1 MGGLAEKIRPTEV
14 EDMPEAGEIFEIDAL
29 DRDGLMIRSDG
40 TFIRMLEV
48 TPRNPELLSIEEA
61 QAMSATYAQM
71 LARLRPKQS
80 IQFIIDSR
88 PVHVDRV
95 LEASRKEVERVAG
108 PAPTTPELRRSKTKL
123 ERNRWQMFGAMS
135 QSIHQRSDSEGAVE
149 MRAYL
154 VLPYTPLS
162 ETDNFGVRDMIPGL
176 RGKTEEFSERERAA
190 HERGVNESRNHAETI
205 RADIE
210 ALGIPARRLN
220 GDEVAQY
227 LFSRFNPTQAD
238 AKSSRARGALRGEIL
253 SDITDHTS
261 LKRAKKAAKALRE
274 SICRSAL
281 DFESSTKWGEIDR
294 DKVQTVYVSGTAEHT
309 QFGWVMNPLVTR
321 SNFTLTV
328 FIEAMDRKKERAR
341 IKRDYRQTFS
351 LNRASETK
359 GKVPDY
365 DRYAKEGEHEAALT
379 ALSTRAREN
388 IYKVSVYQSIRV
400 RGPEPDLEQ
409 LSASIDFVTNEIEQA
424 LDAPV
429 RKGEHEQ
436 LDLWRSTL
444 PFAVDY
450 HGLKRRYF
458 SANAADMVPL
468 VGTACGSPNGIPFA
482 WAEPTKNL
490 VRLDPYDRTH
500 ANQTGVI
507 AGGSGSGKTMT
518 AQMIIGRMVAHGAQA
533 DVIDRA
539 GHFETLVSLFD
550 GAQAVNLGATEND
563 TGIDYAINPWDVEDP
578 LKVTREKV
586 AFLIALHVS
595 MMGHEGLTNLEKA
608 KLGEA
613 IRQVY
618 VRAAAG
624 DVRADT
630 GEEVVPRERELLLEL
645 DLMAELDQENGAH
658 ESAAVLRTLRAR
670 LGEFANEG
678 SYAYLLDR
686 LTTVPKDAPLCVFDT
701 RKVPDAVIAPVMFAV
716 TEFVKERIE
725 RRRRNQ
731 ADLAAQKD
739 APMTAG
745 KSILFIDEAW
755 HLMTSEETGEYLN
768 DLARRARHLGLFL
781 LVSSQQLSDF
791 NTPHGLALLQNS
803 TMQFLLRQMPN
814 EVPFIQQ
821 ALQLTD
827 QEAATLKMLRT
838 KKGEYSE
845 MFWVNGVRGRG
856 KLSIA
861 VGALEYWAYTSE
873 PHIDTPKRD
882 RAIDLA
888 DGDVWKALI
897 HLSRTEAIQTESDA
911 VKA

>member
-1 MGGLAEKIRPTEV
+1 MGGIAEKIRPTEI
-14 EDMPEAGEIFEIDAL
+14 DKMPEAGEVFEIDAI
-29 DRDGLMIRSDG
+29 DPDGLMIRSDG
-40 TFIRMLEV
+40 TFVRMLEV

-71 LARLRPKQS
+71 LSRLRPKQS

-88 PVHVDRV
+88 PVHADRV
-95 LEASRKEVERVAG
+95 LKASRREVERVAG
-108 PAPTTPELRRSKTKL
+108 KMPKANEIRNTAPINLD
-123 ERNRWQMFGAMS
+123 RWRMFDAMA
-135 QSIHQRSDSEGAVE
+135 QSISQRSDSEGAVE

-154 VLPYTPLS
+154 VLPYIPLA
-162 ETDNFGVRDMIPGL
+162 EEGGLAVRDMIPGL
-176 RGKTEEFSERERAA
+176 RSKQENLSERERAA
-190 HERGVNESRNHAETI
+190 HERGSNESRNHAETI
-205 RADIE
+205 RGDIE
-210 ALGIPARRLN
+210 ALGIPARRMN
-220 GDEVAQY
+220 GEEVAQY
-227 LFSRFNPTQAD
+227 LWSRFNPTEAD
-238 AKSSRARGALRGEIL
+238 AKSARARGALRGEVL

-261 LKRAKKAAKALRE
+261 IKRAKYAATRLRE
-274 SICRSAL
+274 SICKSGL
-281 DFESSTKWGEIDR
+281 DFESSPRWGEVDR
-294 DKVQTVYVSGTAEHT
+294 DKIQTVFVAGTAEHT
-309 QFGWVMNPLVTR
+309 HFGWVMNPLVTR
-321 SNFTLTV
+321 SNFTLSV
-328 FIEAMDRKKERAR
+328 FIEAQDRKKERAR

-351 LNRASETK
+351 LNRATEAK
-359 GKVPDY
+359 GKVPDF
-365 DRYAKEGEHEAALT
+365 DRYKKEGEHESALD
-379 ALSTRAREN
+379 ALSSRAREN
-388 IYKVSVYQSIRV
+388 IYRVSVYQSIRV

-409 LSASIDFVTNEIEQA
+409 LSASIDFVSNEIEQA
-424 LDAPV
+424 LSAPV

-444 PFAVDY
+444 PFGVDY

-482 WAEPTKNL
+482 HAEPTKNL

-507 AGGSGSGKTMT
+507 AGASGSGKTMT
-518 AQMIIGRMVAHGAQA
+518 AQMIIARMVAHGAQA

-539 GHFETLVSLFD
+539 GHFETLVSLLD
-550 GAQAVNLGATEND
+550 GAQAVNLGAQETTD
-563 TGIDYAINPWDVEDP
+563 DADFAINPWDVDDP
-578 LKVTREKV
+578 TKVSREKV

-595 MMGHEGLTNLEKA
+595 MMGQEGLSNLEKA

-618 VRAAAG
+618 VRAGVG
-624 DVRADT
+624 DTRAST
-630 GEEVVPRERELLLEL
+630 GERVVPRERELLLEL
-645 DLMAELDQENGAH
+645 DSMAELDMANGAH
-658 ESAAVLRTLRAR
+658 ESAAVLRTLKAR

-716 TEFVKERIE
+716 TEFVKDRIE
-725 RRRRNQ
+725 RRRRDQ
-731 ADLAAQKD
+731 AALAAQKD

-755 HLMTSEETGEYLN
+755 HLMTSNETGEYLN

-827 QEAATLKMLRT
+827 QEAAMLKMLRT

-856 KLSIA
+856 KLS
-861 VGALEYWAYTSE
+861 VGVGPLEYWMFTSE
-873 PHIDTPKRD
+873 PHRDTPKRNL
-882 RAIDLA
+882 AIEQA
-888 DGDVWKALI
+888 DGNVWKALRFLANHERI
-897 HLSRTEAIQTESDA
+897 ETEADSHKES
-911 VKA
+911 